1 LRYGACRD
9 LITLYGI
16 KNCDTVQKARNWL
29 DLHGI
34 DYRFHDFRADGLERE
49 TVQRWLDELGWEN
62 LVNRRSSSWKA
73 LDAATRENMDEQSAL
88 AAIMAQATL
97 IKRPLLDTGHERF
110 TGFSA
115 ASYQKIF
122 SKHTL

>member
-1 LRYGACRD
+1 M
-9 LITLYGI
+9 ITLYGI
-16 KNCDTVQKARNWL
+16 KNCDTVKKACNWL
-29 DLHGI
+29 DLHGVE
-34 DYRFHDFRADGLERE
+34 YRFHDFRADGLERE

-97 IKRPLLDTGHERF
+97 IKRPLLDTGRERF